1 MFLFLIFT
9 YLWVFQ
15 FSFHYWFLVSFLV
28 IEKHTFYNFSLL
40 RCVKTSFMALHVIY
54 PGECSLCTRKDILL
68 GGVFICLLGPVE
80 LVLFVLCILESGIL
94 KSPVIIL
101 LSVSLFSSVSVFFLD
116 LGALL
121 FGMCIFIIVISSWWI
136 DPFYHFIIF
145 FVSCKIFDL
154 KCVLFNAIIASA
166 LMLFNPRWNSESL
179 VSQQELDTV
188 SDRKI
193 ESLALH
199 RFYNKL
205 VLKPKMNPHPFP
217 SFQLKF
223 V

>member
-1 MFLFLIFT
+1 M
-9 YLWVFQ
+9 
-15 FSFHYWFLVSFLV
+15 

-68 GGVFICLLGPVE
+68 GGVFICLLGPVD

-121 FGMCIFIIVISSWWI
+121 FGMCIFIIVISSW
-136 DPFYHFIIF
+136 
-145 FVSCKIFDL
+145 
-154 KCVLFNAIIASA
+154 
-166 LMLFNPRWNSESL
+166 
-179 VSQQELDTV
+179 
-188 SDRKI
+188 
-193 ESLALH
+193 
-199 RFYNKL
+199 
-205 VLKPKMNPHPFP
+205 
-217 SFQLKF
+217 
-223 V
+223 